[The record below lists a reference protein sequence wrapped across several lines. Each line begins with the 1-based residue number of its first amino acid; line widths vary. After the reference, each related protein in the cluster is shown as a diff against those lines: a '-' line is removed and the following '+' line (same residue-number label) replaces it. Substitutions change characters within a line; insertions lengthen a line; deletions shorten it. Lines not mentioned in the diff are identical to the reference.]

1 MFCRN
6 FERIRNAHKSEEW
19 KKEIACDVIDTD
31 RRPKTRRERL
41 EWLSINASGAKHG
54 MHIPNDD

>member
-1 MFCRN
+1 MTAGTLIGFFFKRPRYIMFCRN

-41 EWLSINASGAKHG
+41 E
-54 MHIPNDD
+54 